1 MIRGLYNA
9 AAGMIPRS
17 IEEEIAANNLANV
30 TTTGYKKDVVHFRR
44 LLDGRIVLNQLRG
57 EPIEGGPPEEVVT
70 RFTQGELKPTGNSL
84 DVALEGEG
92 FFLVLTPRGERLTR
106 NGNFQLDADGQ
117 LVTAQGYPVL
127 GESGPV
133 QLFPGEVVIR
143 ENGEIY
149 QNGALVDRLRIVSLP
164 RPYPLMKEGEGL
176 FRLTE
181 SLVDLPEAENVVVRQ
196 GYLEDSNVNPVTE
209 MIRLITL
216 SKAFQAGQK
225 AIHAQDR
232 TLEKAVNTVG
242 RF

>member
-1 MIRGLYNA
+1 MIKGLYNA
-9 AAGMIPRS
+9 AAGMIPRA
-17 IEEEIAANNLANV
+17 IEEEVAANNLANI

-44 LLDGRIVLNQLRG
+44 LLDSKLVWSHLRG
-57 EPIEGGPPEEVVT
+57 EPLGGGPPEEVVT
-70 RFTQGELKPTGNSL
+70 RFTQGELKPTGNAL

-92 FFLVLTPRGERLTR
+92 FFMVLTPQGERLTR
-106 NGNFQLDADGQ
+106 NGNFQLNADGQ

-133 QLFPGEVVIR
+133 QLFPGEVEIR

-149 QNGALVDRLRIVSLP
+149 QNGAMVDKLRIVALP
-164 RPYPLMKEGEGL
+164 RPYPLAKEGEGL
-176 FRLTE
+176 FRLTQT
-181 SLVDLPEAENVVVRQ
+181 LTDLPQAENVVVRQ
-196 GYLEDSNVNPVTE
+196 GYLEDSNVNPITE
-209 MIRLITL
+209 MIRLITI

-232 TLEKAVNTVG
+232 TLEKTVNTVG